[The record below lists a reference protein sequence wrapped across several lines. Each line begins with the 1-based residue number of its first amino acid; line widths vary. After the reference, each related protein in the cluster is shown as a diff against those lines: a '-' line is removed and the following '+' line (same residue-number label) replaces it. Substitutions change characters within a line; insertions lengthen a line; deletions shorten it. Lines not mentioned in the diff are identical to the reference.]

1 LRFNQSLRRKNQTTV
16 RNLRRLI
23 QLFDHDID
31 VEERTGI
38 SDLAATSSYSATAWQ
53 IGAGRGKLS
62 RDDLRIGSARRH
74 HLSLRVSLPARA
86 RLAKKDK
93 ALNHP
98 VY

>member
-1 LRFNQSLRRKNQTTV
+1 LRFKQSLRRKNQTTV
-16 RNLRRLI
+16 RDLRRLI
-23 QLFDHDID
+23 QLLDHDID

-38 SDLAATSSYSATAWQ
+38 SDLATSSYSATAWQ

-62 RDDLRIGSARRH
+62 RDDLRIGNARRH
-74 HLSLRVSLPARA
+74 HLSMRVSSPARA